1 MSSVDNSEISEPPTR
16 RLRSGRVQKRQ
27 MPAKEDDEDEDS
39 ESSVQETA
47 PKKRGPGRP
56 KGSANN
62 RKLSK
67 AEQTR
72 KKGAKRENLERH
84 RDFATRHP
92 MITADQL
99 PQIIGPLQTP
109 PFDANWTE
117 ADEDHQKQIW
127 SEALE
132 AISNLDPTNHSR
144 LITTWKLCYR
154 LYKTSPFGLFSPM
167 RGLCYLPNSEEHSQ
181 TSSVL
186 WNIKFCEDLNRIL
199 THRAWM
205 GNVDVV
211 VTLLQYAVICRTD
224 DRRVWQ
230 MPNIP
235 IEGGPLVRLRATLQ
249 SLQGPLPV
257 SIRKLH
263 REARAESPQL
273 ILCPLSN
280 LMREIAITVRKSQ
293 DSSKASQI
301 FSCNEF
307 LVCAVSPVDV
317 RNILTAIDN
326 STLTNTED
334 KYRHFLDHR
343 KTNQDMPNKKQLPEH
358 MRSALLHEAREMD
371 KQKGLNG
378 RAESGTAVAAHTAP
392 LRDRDEYEAVAEE
405 APGTLVEPV
414 VIRSSSPGTD
424 NVDDQL
430 GDDFFDDIPDDFM
443 MEDLADHAP
452 GNMPQQVLE
461 SEPAQAQEL
470 EPGFVR
476 PLSSS
481 STDEEQITVG
491 GEDVSGE
498 TPRDYVLHNQGTS
511 AEDVSPPPR
520 EPACEDIFSPPT
532 TGVFGIAE
540 LMGFSKLPK
549 LEKGSIALGES
560 LIRGSDEK
568 LKASSH

>member
-1 MSSVDNSEISEPPTR
+1 MPSVDNSEVSEPSTR

-27 MPAKEDDEDEDS
+27 MPAEEDDEEEDS
-39 ESSVQETA
+39 ESSVPETA

-56 KGSANN
+56 KGSANK

-67 AEQTR
+67 VEQTR
-72 KKGAKRENLERH
+72 QKGAKREHLERH

-92 MITADQL
+92 MITEDQL

-109 PFDANWTE
+109 PFDANWIE

-132 AISNLDPTNHSR
+132 TVSNLDPTNHSR

-154 LYKTSPFGLFSPM
+154 LYKVSPFGLFSPM
-167 RGLCYLPNSEEHSQ
+167 RGLCYLPNSEEQNQ
-181 TSSVL
+181 TSTVL
-186 WNIKFCEDLNRIL
+186 WNIKFCDDLNRIL
-199 THRAWM
+199 IHRAWM

-211 VTLLQYAVICRTD
+211 VTLLQYTVICRTD

-249 SLQGPLPV
+249 SLQRPLPV
-257 SIRKLH
+257 PIRKLH
-263 REARAESPQL
+263 REARDESPQL

-280 LMREIAITVRKSQ
+280 LMREIAIAVKKDQ

-301 FSCNEF
+301 FSCNGF
-307 LVCAVSPVDV
+307 LVYAVSPIDV
-317 RNILTAIDN
+317 RNILRAIDN
-326 STLTNTED
+326 STLTNTQDE
-334 KYRHFLDHR
+334 YRHFLDHR
-343 KTNQDMPNKKQLPEH
+343 KTNQDMPNKKQLTEH
-358 MRSALLHEAREMD
+358 MQSALLHEAREMD

-378 RAESGTAVAAHTAP
+378 RAEPGPAVAAHSTP
-392 LRDRDEYEAVAEE
+392 LRDRDEYESVVEE

-414 VIRSSSPGTD
+414 VIRSSSSGTG

-430 GDDFFDDIPDDFM
+430 GDDFFDDIPDNFM

-452 GNMPQQVLE
+452 GNMPQQILE
-461 SEPAQAQEL
+461 SELAQAQEPEMEM

-481 STDEEQITVG
+481 STAGEQIAG
-491 GEDVSGE
+491 GRAEHNSGG
-498 TPRDYVLHNQGTS
+498 R
-511 AEDVSPPPR
+511 
-520 EPACEDIFSPPT
+520 
-532 TGVFGIAE
+532 
-540 LMGFSKLPK
+540 K
-549 LEKGSIALGES
+549 
-560 LIRGSDEK
+560 
-568 LKASSH
+568 